1 MGSATSLPPS
11 FTQGASCLAPTM
23 NRTGPDPQHPNVVKL
38 KAHQHKA
45 FEHLNLALS
54 VDEKQPTLEGKAMA
68 VTHYQAGIKE
78 LEAGVAL
85 YLPTD
90 ENDPGLVRSHTLK
103 TKMEGNLATARERL
117 NYLSTSLHLNSLSL
131 VESQDQVA
139 PCRPTSLDTTYTVGP
154 KRTPAPTSPSN
165 PVPRGNRAAELR
177 KKSLTKTGANS
188 SSSREARSPVSSR
201 KKSDLDGDATKLI
214 KGCDSKLV
222 EAIVN
227 EVVPKGATGVR
238 FSDISGQEKAKAAL
252 QEMVVLPSVRPDL
265 FTGLRAPARGLLLF
279 GPPGNGKTL
288 LARALAAEASSNLIN
303 ISSSS
308 LTSKWLGE
316 GEKLVKALFAVARH
330 LQPSI
335 IFIDEIDALLSER
348 RSGEHEGVRRIKTE
362 FLLQFEGMLTGKEEK
377 VVVVAATNRPQELDD
392 AALRRFTKRIYVEMP
407 DKAGRRALVN
417 HLLSQ
422 HGEHRVSSK
431 DVDKVVA
438 LTEGYS
444 CSDLTNLAKDAA
456 LAPVRE
462 LDTAQLATVRPQ
474 DVRLLSIQDFLRS
487 SERVRKSLSPESL
500 QSYEKW
506 NRAFGD
512 IS

>member
-1 MGSATSLPPS
+1 MGSATSLPPL
-11 FTQGASCLAPTM
+11 FTQGASCLAPDM
-23 NRTGPDPQHPNVVKL
+23 ERTGPDPQHPNVARL
-38 KAHQHKA
+38 KQHQSRA
-45 FEHLNLALS
+45 FEHLNQALS
-54 VDEKQPTLEGKAMA
+54 VDEKQSTLEGKSVA
-68 VTHYQAGIKE
+68 VAHYQAGIKE

-90 ENDPGLVRSHTLK
+90 SSDPALCRAHTLK
-103 TKMEGNLATARERL
+103 TKMEGNLATASERL
-117 NYLSTSLHLNSLSL
+117 TFLSTSLHLNSLSL
-131 VESQDQVA
+131 AEPQVP

-154 KRTPAPTSPSN
+154 KRAPALGSPSN

-177 KKSLTKTGANS
+177 KKSLTKTGGT
-188 SSSREARSPVSSR
+188 REIRSPGSTR
-201 KKSDLDGDATKLI
+201 KKSDMEGIRDVTKLI

-252 QEMVVLPSVRPDL
+252 QEMVVLPSLRPDL

-407 DKAGRRALVN
+407 DKTGRRALVN
-417 HLLSQ
+417 HLLTQ
-422 HGEHRVSSK
+422 HGEHRISAK
-431 DVDKVVA
+431 DVEKVVG

-444 CSDLTNLAKDAA
+444 CSDLTNLARDAA

-474 DVRLLSIQDFLRS
+474 DVRLLSLQDFLRS

-506 NRAFGD
+506 NKAFGD